1 MSTILVRRVEGSF
14 CQGQGEDQPA
24 MTGVHG
30 LESQHVSKKGAVRP
44 GVLAV
49 DDHMGARNHW
59 FLLSMPGTPRKLR
72 IREIHLAE
80 PPGVKCGHYHSPA
93 GNRAEPRLRRGV
105 LVGAPSN
112 CGSEDFGG
120 ADSGL
125 ADGPPLSSPTLI
137 RTKRRTEM
145 LSPSFGLARPVSPRI
160 LP

>member
-1 MSTILVRRVEGSF
+1 
-14 CQGQGEDQPA
+14 
-24 MTGVHG
+24 TGVHG

-80 PPGVKCGHYHSPA
+80 PREVKCGHYHSPA

-105 LVGAPSN
+105 LVGLPSN
-112 CGSEDFGG
+112 CGSYDFAG
-120 ADSGL
+120 AAYGL
-125 ADGPPLSSPTLI
+125 ADGPPLTSPTLK
-137 RTKRRTEM
+137 RTKRRTKM
-145 LSPSFGLARPVSPRI
+145 LSPSLAI
-160 LP
+160 A

>member
-80 PPGVKCGHYHSPA
+80 PREVKCGHYHSPA

-105 LVGAPSN
+105 LVGLPSN
-112 CGSEDFGG
+112 CGS
-120 ADSGL
+120 
-125 ADGPPLSSPTLI
+125 
-137 RTKRRTEM
+137 
-145 LSPSFGLARPVSPRI
+145 
-160 LP
+160 